1 MPIHYFEGQT
11 QQHRDEEYRKFRH
24 LVPEFHNTDSNF
36 EILKAYLAE
45 KDLPFLCDT
54 LSAAFVICRS
64 KLAVKPVK
72 FRTDD
77 INAPGRT
84 GQMTTAEK
92 QEEERKI
99 TQAHEDR
106 KAAINRVARQRERR
120 EAETRINQYQEYTN
134 GKVNHAKTQ
143 TARQRMLAELDKSN
157 PREV

>member
-1 MPIHYFEGQT
+1 
-11 QQHRDEEYRKFRH
+11 
-24 LVPEFHNTDSNF
+24 
-36 EILKAYLAE
+36 
-45 KDLPFLCDT
+45 
-54 LSAAFVICRS
+54 
-64 KLAVKPVK
+64 
-72 FRTDD
+72 
-77 INAPGRT
+77 
-84 GQMTTAEK
+84 MTTAEK